1 MSDTEDNA
9 LNPVNVTKYQTA
21 ADIANRA
28 LIHVLGMIKAG
39 EKIGQLCTAGDAFIT
54 DAVKTVYG
62 KGDVKKG
69 IAFPTSVSI
78 QGAICHLSPL
88 VSDPEYSWE
97 IQDGEAV
104 RVELG
109 VHIDGY
115 IAQVATTTWVGAS
128 KVFFRKKLN
137 NFRKIQSLVK
147 RQTLQWQHIMQ
158 QKLLSA

>member
-1 MSDTEDNA
+1 MSQDNQ

-28 LIHVLGMIKAG
+28 LQHVLQMVKVGV
-39 EKIGQLCTAGDAFIT
+39 KIGDLCTAGDAFIN
-54 DAVKTVYG
+54 DAVQSVYA

-78 QGAICHLSPL
+78 QAAICHLSPL

-97 IQDGEAV
+97 VQDGEAV

-109 VHIDGY
+109 VHVDGF
-115 IAQVATTTWVGAS
+115 IAQVATTTWVGVT
-128 KVFFRKKLN
+128 KVLIFSNLY
-137 NFRKIQSLVK
+137 RKI
-147 RQTLQWQHIMQ
+147 H
-158 QKLLSA
+158 